1 MGKLPPLAQRLRVGL
16 YMWLFLTL
24 LFCSARRS
32 SVHAG
37 SECQTIYSS
46 QFLTEEKFASPAHFC
61 PVHKG
66 PSFAIITSDDL
77 HGNNFSH
84 PVHFYPPIFP
94 SHWFR
99 LFSAEEIIN
108 DTSCCT
114 PVFTHSF
121 RFGSCSQSL
130 VVCCWQPHSAYSFSL
145 AALMLILV
153 LEAWSSCC

>member
-1 MGKLPPLAQRLRVGL
+1 MWGHGEAPSIGSETQSRPLYVIIP
-16 YMWLFLTL
+16 YTSL
-24 LFCSARRS
+24 LFCPPFFCPRWFRMSD
-32 SVHAG
+32 
-37 SECQTIYSS
+37 YSS

-77 HGNNFSH
+77 LGNNFSH

-130 VVCCWQPHSAYSFSL
+130 VVCC
-145 AALMLILV
+145 
-153 LEAWSSCC
+153 